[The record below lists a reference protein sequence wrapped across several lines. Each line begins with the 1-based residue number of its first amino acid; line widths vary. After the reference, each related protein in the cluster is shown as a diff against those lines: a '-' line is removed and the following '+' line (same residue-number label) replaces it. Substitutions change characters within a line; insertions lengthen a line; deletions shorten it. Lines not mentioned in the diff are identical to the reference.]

1 MNRLE
6 LIEILSSSDEE
17 EVLIQ
22 VEDVL
27 YEVDDEV
34 THKEETFDGFYTA
47 YPAAI
52 VLKPKQTD
60 DNENFYDM
68 I

>member
-27 YEVDDEV
+27 YAGDDEV
-34 THKEETFDGFYTA
+34 THTEETIDGFYTA

-60 DNENFYDM
+60 DNEHFL
-68 I
+68 

>member
-1 MNRLE
+1 MKTYE

-60 DNENFYDM
+60 DNEHFYDM

>member
-1 MNRLE
+1 MNRLQ

-22 VEDVL
+22 IEDVL
-27 YEVDDEV
+27 YDVDEELI
-34 THKEETFDGFYTA
+34 HKEETFDGFYTA
-47 YPAAI
+47 FPAAI

-60 DNENFYDM
+60 ENDIYL

>member
-6 LIEILSSSDEE
+6 LIEILSSSDDE

-22 VEDVL
+22 IEDVL

-52 VLKPKQTD
+52 VLKPKKSEEFD
-60 DNENFYDM
+60 DYFS
-68 I
+68 

>member
-1 MNRLE
+1 MNRLQ

-22 VEDVL
+22 IEDVL

-34 THKEETFDGFYTA
+34 IHKEETFDGFYTA

-52 VLKPKQTD
+52 VLNPKKSEELD
-60 DNENFYDM
+60 DYLL
-68 I
+68 

>member
-1 MNRLE
+1 MNRLQM
-6 LIEILSSSDEE
+6 IEILSSSDEE

-22 VEDVL
+22 IEDVL
-27 YEVDDEV
+27 YDVDDDII
-34 THKEETFDGFYTA
+34 HKEETFDGFYTA

-60 DNENFYDM
+60 ENDIYL

>member
-22 VEDVL
+22 IEDVL
-27 YEVDDEV
+27 YDVDEELI
-34 THKEETFDGFYTA
+34 HKEETFDGFYTA
-47 YPAAI
+47 YPAAV

-60 DNENFYDM
+60 DNEHFYDM

>member
-22 VEDVL
+22 IEDVL
-27 YEVDDEV
+27 YDVDDDII
-34 THKEETFDGFYTA
+34 HKEETFDGFYTA
-47 YPAAI
+47 YPDAI

-60 DNENFYDM
+60 ENDIYL

>member
-6 LIEILSSSDEE
+6 LIEMLSGSDEV

-52 VLKPKQTD
+52 VLKPKSSD
-60 DNENFYDM
+60 YE
-68 I
+68 

>member
-27 YEVDDEV
+27 YDVDDDV
-34 THKEETFDGFYTA
+34 IHKEETFDGFYTA
-47 YPAAI
+47 YPAAK

-60 DNENFYDM
+60 DNEHFYDM

>member
-27 YEVDDEV
+27 YDVDDEII
-34 THKEETFDGFYTA
+34 HKEETFDGFYTA
-47 YPAAI
+47 YPASI

-60 DNENFYDM
+60 DNEYF
-68 I
+68 

>member
-22 VEDVL
+22 IEDVL
-27 YEVDDEV
+27 YDVDDELI
-34 THKEETFDGFYTA
+34 HKEETFDGFYTA
-47 YPAAI
+47 YPASI
-52 VLKPKQTD
+52 VLKTK
-60 DNENFYDM
+60 NSGYE
-68 I
+68 

>member
-6 LIEILSSSDEE
+6 LIEILSSSDDE

-27 YEVDDEV
+27 YDVDDDV
-34 THKEETFDGFYTA
+34 IHKEETFDGFYTA

-60 DNENFYDM
+60 DN
-68 I
+68 

>member
-1 MNRLE
+1 MKRLQ

-22 VEDVL
+22 VEDVF
-27 YEVDDEV
+27 YDVDDEV

-47 YPAAI
+47 FPAAI

-60 DNENFYDM
+60 ENDIY
-68 I
+68 

>member
-22 VEDVL
+22 IEDVL
-27 YEVDDEV
+27 YEVDDDV
-34 THKEETFDGFYTA
+34 IHKEETFDGFYTA
-47 YPAAI
+47 YPAAV
-52 VLKPKQTD
+52 VLKPQQTD
-60 DNENFYDM
+60 DNEHFYDM